1 MQTFLRLGFLFS
13 LALTAAY
20 GGLGKACGAKLASL
34 AFEGS
39 SHPHFR
45 DLFMIFSRIFCEDI
59 EFSTLTKMSTLK
71 NSEKLLRNRKIVF
84 AKSKFFFG
92 LKPSYMRLH
101 YACKVSS
108 WWVIWVRSYRGDRR
122 QTNVFYY

>member
-34 AFEGS
+34 ASLAFEGS

-59 EFSTLTKMSTLK
+59 KFSTLTKMSTLK

-92 LKPSYMRLH
+92 
-101 YACKVSS
+101 
-108 WWVIWVRSYRGDRR
+108 
-122 QTNVFYY
+122 